1 MAFVPSCRFDLF
13 ISYATENNSDAW
25 VEQFQAALGTELS
38 ALVGRKF
45 SPKESIYFDKRE
57 LELGQSFPAELA
69 AAARDSAILVPIL
82 SPSYLTSNWC
92 YRERTDFFSQRPNG
106 APPESCLAPILVR
119 PIDEEG
125 LDALYRDAQRLSFLG
140 ADGQTPLAPGSSEWK
155 AQIYKLAGQLKRALE
170 RLRQTCKP
178 IFVGE
183 PPKAERSQ
191 HLRDWCCKELER
203 RHFRAVPESLLVF
216 QDMDAVIANLKDA
229 GLSVHFVGGADEVA
243 LNAIETSAETCTGPT
258 VLYQPF
264 GEELTND
271 ELLWLQDFEQHLPV
285 TSGRY
290 QRLQGK
296 NDQELLALI
305 DEQLTS
311 HARPEAEHGQLQL
324 SLVCEEPDLNGAREI
339 KDQIQARCRME
350 VGLPDFLASRMK
362 TMERFRKWRDYLTHS
377 QALLFYYGQAGRDR
391 LEPIWLKA
399 EQDNGSARRSWFVAP
414 PDVESKQR
422 EHPDALWNIDQV
434 IGMIQRDQGA

>member
-13 ISYATENNSDAW
+13 ISYATENNSDGW
-25 VEQFQAALGTELS
+25 VEQFQAALGNELS

-57 LELGQSFPAELA
+57 LEVGQSFPAELA

-119 PIDEEG
+119 PIDEQG
-125 LDALYRDAQRLSFLG
+125 LDALYRDAQRFPFLG
-140 ADGQTPLAPGSSEWK
+140 SDSQTPLAPGSPEWK
-155 AQIYKLAGQLKRALE
+155 TQIYKLAGQLKSALE
-170 RLRQTCKP
+170 RLRQSCKP

-183 PPKAERSQ
+183 ASKGERSQ

-216 QDMDAVIANLKDA
+216 QDKDGLIANLKDA
-229 GLSVHFVGGADEVA
+229 GLSVHFVGGADEAA
-243 LNAIETSAETCTGPT
+243 LNAIETSAEICAGPT
-258 VLYQPF
+258 ILYQPF

-271 ELLWLQDFEQHLPV
+271 EQLWLPDFEQQLPQA
-285 TSGRY
+285 SGRY

-305 DEQLTS
+305 DEQITS
-311 HARPEAEHGQLQL
+311 HARPETDHAQVPLAL
-324 SLVCEEPDLNGAREI
+324 ICEEPDLRGAQEI
-339 KDQIQARCRME
+339 KDQILARCKIE
-350 VGLPDFLASRMK
+350 VGLPNFLASRMK
-362 TMERFRKWRDYLTHS
+362 AMERLRKWRDYLTHS
-377 QALLFYYGQAGRDR
+377 QVLLFYYGLAERER

-399 EQDNGSARRSWFVAP
+399 EHDNGGAARSWFVAP
-414 PDVESKQR
+414 PDLEAKRHQ
-422 EHPDALWNIDQV
+422 HPDALWNIDQV
-434 IGMIQRDQGA
+434 IGMIQPVRGA